1 MALTKPTLLSQ
12 PAFDGD
18 LAQTIIF
25 TVLGGSQVVGNR
37 LKIINNTTGVEVYNQ
52 AQTTFKLEHSIPANT
67 LVNGTYYAM
76 QLQTIDAQ
84 GNTSPWSNMVQFYCY
99 STPSLTITNIP
110 VGNIINNSTF
120 NFEAT
125 YTQSQNELLNS
136 YKFTLYSIN
145 GTELDT
151 SGIKYIGESTLPPT
165 MVSHTFVGLEDNA
178 SYQIEV
184 IGSTINGTSIS
195 SGIVTFTAD
204 FITPSLFAV
213 LQLENECDKGYINI
227 TSNLIAIEGKSNP
240 SPPIYIDNKKV
251 DLRGNGYYVLWDNG
265 FTINDNFTMRIW
277 GEKFNPQKT
286 ITMLYDAV
294 NTDNKIIVNFR
305 QDDSQTFAEMY
316 CYQGGTPYYCYSNYM
331 PNPSLTDQVFIW
343 VRRINNVFEIK
354 IENRGVII

>member
-52 AQTTFKLEHSIPANT
+52 TQSTFKLEHNIPAHT
-67 LVNGTYYAM
+67 LINGAYYAM

-99 STPSLTITNIP
+99 SAPSLAITNIP

-151 SGIKYIGESTLPPT
+151 SGIKYVGEATLPPT
-165 MVSHTFVGLEDNA
+165 MVSHTFVGLEDNT

-213 LQLENECDKGYINI
+213 LQLENECDKGYISI

-265 FTINDNFTMRIW
+265 FTINDNFTMKIW